1 MVCGKW
7 IGIVLCLVWPFL
19 LACAGSTM
27 SQKPGSNQA
36 TVENPTI
43 HQIQEQ
49 PESYKGRIVNIAG
62 TFKGWQGKC
71 TGGSPVARSD
81 WMLED
86 KTGCIYVSGP
96 LPDGLSA
103 ISPQDEQL
111 SVKGIIRV
119 DRSGKTYIEV
129 PGR

>member
-1 MVCGKW
+1 MGPGKS
-7 IGIVLCLVWPFL
+7 IGIVLCIVWVFL
-19 LACAGSTM
+19 LACTGSTM
-27 SQKPGSNQA
+27 SQKPGLNQ
-36 TVENPTI
+36 TPVEKPTI

-49 PESYKGRIVNIAG
+49 PESYNGRTVDMEG

-71 TGGSPVARSD
+71 IGPPPVTRSD

-103 ISPQDEQL
+103 ISPQDEQV
-111 SVKGIIRV
+111 SVKGTMRI
-119 DRSGKTYIEV
+119 DRSGKAYVEV
-129 PGR
+129 SGK